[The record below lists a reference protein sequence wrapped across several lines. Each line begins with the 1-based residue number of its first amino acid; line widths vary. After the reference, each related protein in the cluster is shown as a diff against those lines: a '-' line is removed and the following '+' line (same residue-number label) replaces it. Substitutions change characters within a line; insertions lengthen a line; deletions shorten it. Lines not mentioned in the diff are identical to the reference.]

1 MNGTLKNEYSG
12 IIWILSSISILIY
25 ATLAVTNKNL
35 PGVEQLVDYM
45 STVSGFYIFVA
56 AFLAIFIEGLYIIG
70 NFFPGSSLVVILA
83 VLSQVGGPVYL
94 LVTII
99 AIFLGWSLSGI
110 VNIFFTK
117 IYHAKI
123 LNKVHNPEYQVI
135 DHPWTTWFPAFRANY
150 EVTQIVEGGEIYK
163 VLKSSIKVKFLT
175 SLVMLGIV
183 SLLPLVIDISE
194 LSNEEGFASLFI
206 VATINFIV
214 GIVKLRRSFSN

>member
-1 MNGTLKNEYSG
+1 MKGILKNEYSG
-12 IIWILSSISILIY
+12 IIWILSAISIVIY
-25 ATLAVTNKNL
+25 ATLAVKNKNL

-45 STVSGFYIFVA
+45 TTVSGVYIFVA
-56 AFLAIFIEGLYIIG
+56 AFLAILIEGFYIIG

-94 LVTII
+94 LITIF

-110 VNIFFTK
+110 VNIFFAK
-117 IYHAKI
+117 IYHTKI
-123 LNKVHNPEYQVI
+123 LNKVHNPEYKVI
-135 DHPWTTWFPAFRANY
+135 DRPWTTWFPTFRANY

-163 VLKSSIKVKFLT
+163 VLRSSIKVKFLT

-183 SLLPLVIDISE
+183 SLLPFIIDISE

-206 VATINFIV
+206 IATINFIV
-214 GIVKLRRSFSN
+214 GIVKLRKSFNN